1 MIDVY
6 SWSMKVYLN
15 DFSFLFFFV
24 KKSLAQLC
32 NVTPVEL
39 SAEKDTKKSIETSI
53 FKLNHDY

>member
-15 DFSFLFFFV
+15 DFSFFFV
-24 KKSLAQLC
+24 KKILAQLC

-39 SAEKDTKKSIETSI
+39 SAEKGTKKSIKTSI
-53 FKLNHDY
+53 FKLNHGY

>member
-1 MIDVY
+1 MFIPGAWKFTLTI
-6 SWSMKVYLN
+6 S
-15 DFSFLFFFV
+15 LFFFFLV

>member
-15 DFSFLFFFV
+15 DFSFFFFFV

-39 SAEKDTKKSIETSI
+39 SAEKGSIETSI
-53 FKLNHDY
+53 FELNHGY